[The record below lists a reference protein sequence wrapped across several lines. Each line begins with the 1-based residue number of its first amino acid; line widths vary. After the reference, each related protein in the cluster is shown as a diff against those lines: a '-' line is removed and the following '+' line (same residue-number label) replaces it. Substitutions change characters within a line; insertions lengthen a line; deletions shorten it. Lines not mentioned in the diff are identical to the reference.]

1 MNVSDI
7 CNNTISELPEDV
19 LPRKVHVLKR
29 LLFLTKNEKYTA
41 ADAIKIV
48 IKEVIQVWSKIPVEL
63 KRIDYC
69 NEMLKN
75 LHGTFR
81 AIQKNPS
88 ESRPKVKYFLEDSS
102 NVFDISQDDSL
113 KLLGSIDNAAK
124 QLLLS
129 ESIEDIRRKLMTVK
143 QENTPGIVRFIN

>member
-88 ESRPKVKYFLEDSS
+88 ESRPKVKYFLED
-102 NVFDISQDDSL
+102 
-113 KLLGSIDNAAK
+113 
-124 QLLLS
+124 
-129 ESIEDIRRKLMTVK
+129 
-143 QENTPGIVRFIN
+143 